1 MKRKLLAFLL
11 FGFFAFTNA
20 MAQNKTITGR
30 VVRADDGLPLPGVSV
45 RAGSAVTTTGSNGN
59 YSLSVP
65 TAITKITF
73 TYIGFT
79 TKEVNLGSSNQINV
93 DLVTDT
99 KKLDEIVVIGYGTS
113 TKQSFTGS
121 ASVVTS
127 EVFENRPVTSFEKAL
142 QGAVAGVTVQ
152 SVSGQPG
159 AASTVRIRGVGSIS
173 ASATPLYVI
182 DGIPISSGDFSLAAT
197 TADVLSTL
205 NPNDIESIS
214 VLKDAS
220 AGSIYGSR
228 AANGVILITTKKG
241 KSGSTKF
248 NASVNSGYSDIAVQK
263 HETLNASQYFKHYFD
278 HYYRTNITAGRTP
291 EAAVLAA
298 NTSTR
303 TILNVNP
310 YNSPNPYVFSNI
322 YGGPVL
328 SQNAALYYDTDWR
341 DAVTNRGITK
351 NVNVSAQGGNE
362 ATKFYVSGGY
372 FDQKGIIL
380 SSDFKRYSSK
390 LNLSNQVNKSINI
403 GMNSTLSYTDQNT
416 PAGAGG
422 AANPIRFTDLLAP
435 IYSLYV
441 RDANGM
447 PVSNPDGSPVYNYQN
462 PISVQFNPVGLAE
475 KDEYKTGVGRGIINP
490 FAEIKFLKTFKFKT
504 NAAVDY
510 INTRERLFY
519 NPDAGNGTAVKGRVE
534 RYSIQDVT
542 VTLSNTLDYQN
553 KFGLHDVSGLIG
565 QEAYRTKYDR
575 LQASITNLPL
585 GIPEIAAG
593 STAGLPI
600 GYYTQKR
607 LSSYFGK
614 LNYSYNN
621 KYFLQGSYRK
631 DGSSVFGVE
640 SRWGDFYS
648 IGTAWR
654 ISQEKL
660 LAGVK
665 WLDELKV
672 RASYGT
678 SGNDQ
683 IGRYAAQGLFGL
695 GFNYNGQSGISY
707 SNLAN
712 PLLKWEENTQLD
724 IGLEFS
730 LFKGRLDGE
739 VSYYNRSADG
749 LLYAKPLSFTTGFS
763 SITTNLAGIENK
775 GFDILLNG
783 VPIKTDSF
791 EWRLSA
797 NLTTNKNVITK
808 LTDKEVISGTKRLK
822 VGSDLFQWYLRDY
835 AGVNVSDGAPTWY
848 RDILGTDGKPT
859 GGRVT
864 TKVYNQGT
872 QYDSGSSLA
881 KFTGGFTNNFRYKR
895 FDLTAF
901 VFFSYGAKVYD
912 SYYGNLSEAGRI
924 NGQNL
929 SIDVYRSWRNP
940 GDVTDIPKFMPTNTE
955 LGASTSTRFLVDGS
969 YMRLKNLSLGY
980 DVDRNLARKI
990 GVSSARI
997 FVGGENI
1004 LTLAKHKGLD
1014 PEVSIS
1020 GLTSFDIPNVQTWS
1034 LGLNIGF

>member
-30 VVRADDGLPLPGVSV
+30 VVGADDGLPLPGVSV
-45 RAGSAVTTTGSNGN
+45 RAGSAGTTTGSNGN

-65 TAITKITF
+65 TATTKITF

-99 KKLDEIVVIGYGTS
+99 KQLSEIVVVGYGTA

-121 ASVVTS
+121 ASVVTA
-127 EVFENRPVTSFEKAL
+127 EVLENRPVTSFEKAL
-142 QGAVAGVTVQ
+142 QGTVAGVTVQ

-182 DGIPISSGDFSLAAT
+182 DGIPISSGDYSLAAT
-197 TADVLSTL
+197 TSDVLSTL

-248 NASVNSGYSDIAVQK
+248 NTSVNSGYSDIAVQK
-263 HETLNASQYFKHYFD
+263 HETLDASQYFKQYFD
-278 HYYRTNITAGRTP
+278 SYYNARIAAGISP
-291 EAAVLAA
+291 DAAALAA

-310 YNSPNPYVFSNI
+310 YNTTNPYVASAS
-322 YGGPVL
+322 GPIL
-328 SQNAALYYDTDWR
+328 APNAALYYDTDWR

-362 ATKFYVSGGY
+362 ATKFFVSGSY

-380 SSDFKRYSSK
+380 ASDFKRYSSK
-390 LNLSNQVNKSINI
+390 LNLSNQVNKAINI
-403 GMNSTLSYTDQNT
+403 GMNNTLSYTDQNT

-447 PVSNPDGSPVYNYQN
+447 PVSNPDGSPVYNYLN

-475 KDEYKTGVGRGIINP
+475 KDEYITRVGRGIINP
-490 FAEIKFLKTFKFKT
+490 FAEISFLKGFRFKT

-542 VTLSNTLDYQN
+542 VTLSNTLAYE
-553 KFGLHDVSGLIG
+553 KKLGLHDLSGLIG

-575 LQASITNLPL
+575 LQASIINLPL

-593 STAGLPI
+593 STAGLPV

-614 LNYSYNN
+614 LSYSYND
-621 KYFLQGSYRK
+621 KYFLQASYRR

-640 SRWGDFYS
+640 NRWGDFYS

-654 ISQEKL
+654 LKQEKF
-660 LAGVK
+660 LANVK
-665 WLDELKV
+665 WIDELKL

-683 IGRYAAQGLFGL
+683 IGRYEAQGLFGL

-707 SNLAN
+707 TNLAN
-712 PLLKWEENTQLD
+712 PTLQWEQNAQLD

-730 LFKGRLDGE
+730 LFKGRIDGE

-783 VPIKTDSF
+783 VPVKTKGF
-791 EWRLSA
+791 EWRVSA

-822 VGSDLFQWYLRDY
+822 VGSDLYQWYLRDY
-835 AGVNVSDGAPTWY
+835 AGVDAADGAPLWN
-848 RDILGTDGKPT
+848 RDVLGADGKPT
-859 GGRVT
+859 GERT
-864 TKVYNQGT
+864 TPTKVYNQGT
-872 QYDSGSSLA
+872 QYDSGSALP

-901 VFFSYGAKVYD
+901 VFFSYGAKIYD
-912 SYYGNLSEAGRI
+912 SYYSSLSHAGST

-929 SIDVYRSWRNP
+929 SVDVYRSWKSP
-940 GDVTDIPKFMPTNTE
+940 GDITKIPKFMPTNTA

-969 YMRLKNLSLGY
+969 YMRLKNLTLGY
-980 DVDRNLARKI
+980 DVDKALARKI

-1004 LTLAKHKGLD
+1004 LTLAKHKGMD
-1014 PEVSIS
+1014 PEVAIS